1 MFNMLNMSTED
12 MEWLQEDP
20 SSWILSETYRSFVE
34 FVKGL
39 QVVNDPAERGIK
51 AIEDFIDISKDE
63 GVRQDLILAV
73 AEHRKQF
80 SFKMTKKSLNKL

>member
-1 MFNMLNMSTED
+1 MSTED

-51 AIEDFIDISKDE
+51 AIEDFIDINQDE
-63 GVRQDLILAV
+63 GVCQDLILAV